1 MNNFSKLW
9 VFQSRRFL
17 TPEEI
22 QDITKI
28 LTDFLKTWAAHGADL
43 KSELTITKNKFIIIA
58 VDENQAK
65 ATGCSIDKLNQCIRQ
80 IDQKYQLELLNRLWV
95 SYEDDKG
102 EITTVPMIS
111 FKEKIKS
118 AQISPETNIYNLAIS
133 TSKEFEEKFRLPL
146 KESWASVF
154 M

>member
-9 VFQSRRFL
+9 VFQSKRFL

-118 AQISPETNIYNLAIS
+118 AQISPETYIYNLAIS

>member
-17 TPEEI
+17 TLEEI
-22 QDITKI
+22 QDINKI
-28 LTDFLKTWAAHGADL
+28 LSDFLKTWAAHGADL
-43 KSELTITKNKFIIIA
+43 KSKLTIIKNKFIIIA

-80 IDQKYQLELLNRLWV
+80 IDQKYQLDLLNRLWI

-102 EITTVPMIS
+102 EITTVPMNS

-118 AQISPETNIYNLAIS
+118 AQISPETYIYNLAIS
-133 TSKEFEEKFRLPL
+133 TSKEFDEKFRLPL
-146 KESWASVF
+146 KESWARIF

>member
-17 TPEEI
+17 TLEEI
-22 QDITKI
+22 QDINKT

-43 KSELTITKNKFIIIA
+43 KSELTIIKNKFIIIE

-80 IDQKYQLELLNRLWV
+80 IDQKYQLDLLNRLWV

-102 EITTVPMIS
+102 EITTVPMNS

-118 AQISPETNIYNLAIS
+118 AQIFPETYIYNLAIS

-146 KESWASVF
+146 KESWARIF